1 MGGGVFLTILS
12 AQLRGALPRCAGCSL
27 RVGLAAIACLSAAH
41 VGTAQDIETV
51 VFPALKALY
60 NATDGDNWTNTTA
73 NNQPWDVTSVPT
85 AAELNAWY
93 GVTYDTGKLTHLDL
107 GNNELSG
114 SIPDKIGNLTAL
126 VELSLDE
133 NTITGSIPDTLGN
146 LTNLELLEIHTSNV
160 TGEIPAALGK
170 LTNLQALSLSD
181 NDLTGSLPA
190 KLGDISTL
198 SLLQVAKNKLTGALP
213 SNLTNLTNMFLFDW
227 RDNDGLCAPTD
238 DDFQDWLDS
247 FVSSFLGGGPNCKAL
262 ELPEIEDKEYI
273 TGVNVPGDAL
283 PAPKYGITPYASI
296 TLMPDLPSGL
306 TISSD
311 SIISGTPTA
320 VFPRTEFTYTVTD
333 AAMESASQTFDIE
346 VVEGLTLPTVPS
358 LLLEYDIA
366 HSSVLPEATGGTPP
380 YTYALTPPLPSDLG
394 LTFDGDMRTLSGTP
408 EEATGETTYTYTVTD
423 DGGLTSPQTFTIEVL
438 LGLAAIGDGVF
449 DAGVPIS
456 PVELP
461 EAMGGTGQVTYTL
474 TPAVPEGLEF
484 DATARTLSGTPTA
497 GQAPIIYIYTATDAA
512 TPALTRART
521 FTIEVALGLAEIADQ
536 TYEYG
541 EAIPNLVLPAVV
553 GATGTVTYT
562 LTPAEPPGLTFVAN
576 TRTLSGT
583 PTAATALTEYTYTA
597 TDDAT
602 PALTRSR
609 TFTIEVL
616 LGLAAIGDEVFD
628 AGVPISPVEL
638 PAAMGGTT
646 PYTYT
651 LTPAVPAG
659 LGFDDNTR
667 ILSGTPTA
675 GQASTEYTYTATDA
689 ATSALTRARTFTME
703 VALGL
708 AAIADQRYEYDEAI
722 PDLVLPE
729 VVGATG
735 TVTYSLTPAEPPG
748 LVFDASTRTLRGT
761 PTAAT
766 GATTY
771 TYTAADDGGQ
781 DVSRTFTIEVLLALA
796 AIGDEVFATN
806 VPISP
811 VELPEALGGTPP
823 VAYVLEP
830 GLPAGLGFDPATRI
844 LSGTPTEGLA
854 PTDYTYRATDAAGL
868 TRTRAFIMEVT
879 LSLAEIP
886 DQAYEYGEA
895 IPDLV
900 LPEVAGAPGAFTYTL
915 TPPPPSGLN
924 FDQNTRTLSGTP
936 EAATVVTTYEYTA
949 TDAAAGLTGSQIFAM
964 EVLLALDDDI
974 GEEVVFTTNDLISPL
989 EFPEALGGT
998 APYTYAL
1005 TPDPPAG
1012 LVFDATTRVLS
1023 GTPTA
1028 VTAPAP
1034 YTYEATDGAGLTRS
1048 RVFTIEVVTAGLF
1061 LREVPEQV
1069 YMFGEVVSFLLP
1081 EARGGVPPHRYTLT
1095 PDLPEGLVFNENT
1108 RELSGIP
1115 TEVVA
1120 RQEYTY
1126 TVTDSV
1132 QATVPVTFGIEVT
1145 LAWAE
1150 VPDRTYTFDVPIVP
1164 LELTEPLGGTAPYE
1178 YTVSPDPPPG
1188 LAFQAGSLTG
1198 TPLVG
1203 VPRTEYTWGAR
1214 DAAGFVVERS
1224 SFMEVRLALA
1234 ALQDYSF
1241 PLGVEIVPLVFP
1253 LAQGGTGQVT
1263 YTLTPALPQG
1273 LHFDEFARVLSG
1285 TPTEAMGETVYTYRA
1300 EDAVG
1305 ALGEQTF
1312 SMEVLSLVLPF
1323 VENQVFV
1330 VGEAVDWVLPP
1341 AVGGTPPLVYTLDGA
1356 LPEGLEFEDFTQ
1368 RLHGVPTA
1376 VADVQDYVYGV
1387 VDGEGLTAQ
1396 APFTIAV
1403 VLAAELRLPPVA
1415 AQHYVVGREMSEVLP
1430 EAAGGT
1436 DPYDYTLVPGPP
1448 AGLGFDGDTRT
1459 LSGTPVLAMPRAEY
1473 RYGVEDAEGDTTSQ
1487 AFVME
1492 IHGAFTLPSVSDQ
1505 DFAVGVARSVVLPA
1519 ASGGLGLPTY
1529 MLTPALPSG
1538 LTFDASSRVLSGTP
1552 TAVAAP
1558 RTYTYVATDT
1568 TGTPVEREFVL
1579 AVYDALTLPE
1589 VADQRYVYGE
1599 QIAWALP
1606 PAVGGTAPYTYSLSP
1621 DPPDGLTFVAATRVL
1636 SGTPTEATGAVAYTY
1651 EATDADGETASD
1663 TFYIEVALALAS
1675 IDDQKYRVGEAA
1687 SLVLPAALGGADPTY
1702 MLTPAL
1708 PLGLTFDAATR
1719 TLGGTP
1725 MEATA
1730 PVEYAYVATDA
1741 NGLAA
1746 SDTFLI
1752 EVALAL
1758 ASVEDREYEV
1768 GVMASDVLPAARGGT
1783 DPYTYVL
1790 TPALPLGLTF
1800 DAATR
1805 VLGGTPTEA
1814 TAPEEYTYV
1823 ATDANGLAVS
1833 DTFLIEVRLALASIA
1848 DQAYAVGED
1857 TSLVLPAAL
1866 GGTDPYRYAL
1876 TPDLPVGLVFDRTT
1890 RVLSGTPTV
1899 AAAPVEYTY
1908 AATDAA
1914 GLAASDT
1921 FLIEV
1926 YSALMLPVVEDQVF
1940 GVGQQVTLVLPA
1952 AAGGQ
1957 RPHAYRLDLDP
1968 PDGLAFEA
1976 STRTLSGV
1984 PTAVMAAAGYTYT
1997 VEDASGRQASQPFS
2011 IEVLGSLLLPAV
2023 PDQVFTVDEDIVP
2036 WELPVATGGRS
2047 PYEYVLH
2054 PDPPAGLVYDEA
2066 SRTLSGRPVTIL
2078 LPQPYTYTVT
2088 DALGMEAARTFTLTV
2103 GAPAALL
2110 ADRAALMALYE
2121 DAGGERWT
2129 DRSGWLDPPADVVA
2143 FTAEALEAWFG
2154 VAVDSGRVVAL
2165 TLPHNNVEGT
2175 LPEAL
2180 GDLTAL
2186 EQLHLYGNRLQGRIP
2201 AALGRLDSLRGLL
2214 LHDNALAG
2222 TIPSSLGRLAAL
2234 EQLHLHNNELTGS
2247 IPDSLGRLVHLRE
2260 LWLYGNALGGSLPTT
2275 LGQLDSLRGLLL
2287 HGNALVGTI
2296 PPALGDLVRLED
2308 LWLQDNRLEGS
2319 IPPTLGQL
2327 DRLRTL
2333 LLHGNAL
2340 TGTIPPA
2347 LGDLVRLEDL
2357 WLQHNG
2363 LEGSIPSALGQLD
2376 RLRGLLLHGNALVGT
2391 IPPVL
2396 GDLSALRW
2404 LQLQHN
2410 ALEGGVPSAL
2420 GQLAHLERLQLEG
2433 NRLTGA
2439 LPDSLGELA
2448 ALTHLYVHDNML
2460 TGMLPQA
2467 LRQLTALQELF
2478 FGGADQAL
2486 CAPVD
2491 APYRAWLASLEA
2503 VRGPH
2508 CGEHGLVFAA
2518 SVPDLALTAG
2528 ERVADVALP
2537 PAEGGTAPYRYVLDP
2552 ALPTGLAYEADA
2564 RVLRG
2569 VPVASTAP
2577 VTYTYTAM
2585 DATGR
2590 TGQLSFTLAVAPPMT
2605 DGLLLHGNYP
2615 NPFRDYTHVEISLAH
2630 DADVRL
2636 AVFDLLGRRV
2646 VDQALGR
2653 LPAGAHRRL
2662 AIQVPDS
2669 VPGIYLYRVVATM
2682 PDETIVRTGHLT
2694 VVR

>member
-1 MGGGVFLTILS
+1 M
-12 AQLRGALPRCAGCSL
+12 
-27 RVGLAAIACLSAAH
+27 AAIACLTAAH

-51 VFPALKALY
+51 IFPVLRALY
-60 NATDGDNWTNTTA
+60 NATDGDNWTNTTD
-73 NNQPWDVTSVPT
+73 NNRPWDVTSVPT
-85 AAELNAWY
+85 AAELENWHGIAY
-93 GVTYDTGKLTHLDL
+93 IFGELVGVALENNGLSGTIPVEL
-107 GNNELSG
+107 GNPGLTSLVTLGLAENSLTGTVPGELGELS
-114 SIPDKIGNLTAL
+114 AL
-126 VELSLDE
+126 IALDIQY
-133 NTITGSIPDTLGN
+133 NR
-146 LTNLELLEIHTSNV
+146 
-160 TGEIPAALGK
+160 
-170 LTNLQALSLSD
+170 
-181 NDLTGSLPA
+181 LTGVLPFE
-190 KLGDISTL
+190 
-198 SLLQVAKNKLTGALP
+198 
-213 SNLTNLTNMFLFDW
+213 LTNLTSLQGFWFN
-227 RDNDGLCAPTD
+227 DNDGLCAPVD
-238 DDFQDWLDS
+238 DDFQDWLDP
-247 FVSSFLGGGPNCKAL
+247 FAVPVPPGPNCTAPV
-262 ELPEIEDKEYI
+262 LPEIEDKKYTE
-273 TGVNVPGDAL
+273 GVLVPGDML
-283 PAPKYGITPYASI
+283 PAAMGGIPPYGEYS
-296 TLMPDLPSGL
+296 LSPDPPSGL
-306 TISSD
+306 EFNRDTRV
-311 SIISGTPTA
+311 ISGTPLE
-320 VFPRTEFTYTVTD
+320 VFPRAPFTYTVTD
-333 AAMESASQTFDIE
+333 GAMGTASQT
-346 VVEGLTLPTVPS
+346 
-358 LLLEYDIA
+358 
-366 HSSVLPEATGGTPP
+366 
-380 YTYALTPPLPSDLG
+380 
-394 LTFDGDMRTLSGTP
+394 
-408 EEATGETTYTYTVTD
+408 
-423 DGGLTSPQTFTIEVL
+423 
-438 LGLAAIGDGVF
+438 
-449 DAGVPIS
+449 
-456 PVELP
+456 
-461 EAMGGTGQVTYTL
+461 
-474 TPAVPEGLEF
+474 
-484 DATARTLSGTPTA
+484 
-497 GQAPIIYIYTATDAA
+497 
-512 TPALTRART
+512 
-521 FTIEVALGLAEIADQ
+521 
-536 TYEYG
+536 
-541 EAIPNLVLPAVV
+541 
-553 GATGTVTYT
+553 
-562 LTPAEPPGLTFVAN
+562 
-576 TRTLSGT
+576 
-583 PTAATALTEYTYTA
+583 
-597 TDDAT
+597 
-602 PALTRSR
+602 
-609 TFTIEVL
+609 
-616 LGLAAIGDEVFD
+616 
-628 AGVPISPVEL
+628 
-638 PAAMGGTT
+638 
-646 PYTYT
+646 
-651 LTPAVPAG
+651 
-659 LGFDDNTR
+659 
-667 ILSGTPTA
+667 
-675 GQASTEYTYTATDA
+675 
-689 ATSALTRARTFTME
+689 
-703 VALGL
+703 
-708 AAIADQRYEYDEAI
+708 
-722 PDLVLPE
+722 
-729 VVGATG
+729 
-735 TVTYSLTPAEPPG
+735 
-748 LVFDASTRTLRGT
+748 
-761 PTAAT
+761 
-766 GATTY
+766 
-771 TYTAADDGGQ
+771 
-781 DVSRTFTIEVLLALA
+781 
-796 AIGDEVFATN
+796 
-806 VPISP
+806 
-811 VELPEALGGTPP
+811 
-823 VAYVLEP
+823 
-830 GLPAGLGFDPATRI
+830 
-844 LSGTPTEGLA
+844 
-854 PTDYTYRATDAAGL
+854 
-868 TRTRAFIMEVT
+868 
-879 LSLAEIP
+879 
-886 DQAYEYGEA
+886 
-895 IPDLV
+895 
-900 LPEVAGAPGAFTYTL
+900 
-915 TPPPPSGLN
+915 
-924 FDQNTRTLSGTP
+924 
-936 EAATVVTTYEYTA
+936 
-949 TDAAAGLTGSQIFAM
+949 
-964 EVLLALDDDI
+964 
-974 GEEVVFTTNDLISPL
+974 
-989 EFPEALGGT
+989 
-998 APYTYAL
+998 
-1005 TPDPPAG
+1005 
-1012 LVFDATTRVLS
+1012 
-1023 GTPTA
+1023 
-1028 VTAPAP
+1028 
-1034 YTYEATDGAGLTRS
+1034 
-1048 RVFTIEVVTAGLF
+1048 FTIEVVTAALF
-1061 LREVPEQV
+1061 LEDVPEQV
-1069 YMFGEVVSFLLP
+1069 YSFGQEVSFFLP
-1081 EARGGVPPHRYTLT
+1081 EARGGVPPHRYALT
-1095 PDLPEGLVFNENT
+1095 PDPPEGLVFDENT
-1108 RELSGIP
+1108 RELSGTP

-1126 TVTDSV
+1126 TVTDAAQV
-1132 QATVPVTFGIEVT
+1132 TVPVEFGIEVT

-1150 VPDRTYTFDVPIVP
+1150 VPDRTYTFEVPIVP
-1164 LELTEPLGGTAPYE
+1164 LELPEPLGGTAPYE
-1178 YTVSPDPPPG
+1178 YTVSPVLPPG
-1188 LAFQAGSLTG
+1188 LAFDEQVGSLTG
-1198 TPLVG
+1198 TPSVG
-1203 VPRTEYTWGAR
+1203 VPRTKYTWGAR
-1214 DAAGFVVERS
+1214 DAAGFVVARS
-1224 SFMEVRLALA
+1224 SFMEVRLALFA
-1234 ALQDYSF
+1234 IQDYSF

-1253 LAQGGTGQVT
+1253 SAQGGTGVVE
-1263 YTLTPALPQG
+1263 YTLTPALPEG
-1273 LHFDEFARVLSG
+1273 LDFDEFARVLFG
-1285 TPTEAMGETVYTYRA
+1285 TPTEAMGETEYTYRA
-1300 EDAVG
+1300 EDAEG
-1305 ALGEQTF
+1305 AFGEQTF
-1312 SMEVLSLVLPF
+1312 SMEVLSLVLPI
-1323 VENQVFV
+1323 VADTVFV
-1330 VGEAVDWVLPP
+1330 VGEAVDWVLPE
-1341 AVGGTPPLVYTLDGA
+1341 AVVGTPPLVYSLDGA
-1356 LPEGLEFEDFTQ
+1356 LPEGLTFVPGMRT
-1368 RLHGVPTA
+1368 LHGMPTA
-1376 VADVQDYVYGV
+1376 VADAQDYVYEV
-1387 VDGEGLTAQ
+1387 EDGEGLTAQ

-1403 VLAAELRLPPVA
+1403 VPAELRLPLVA
-1415 AQHYVVGREMSEVLP
+1415 AQHYVAEREMSRVLP
-1430 EAAGGT
+1430 EATGGT
-1436 DPYDYTLVPGPP
+1436 PPLVYTLDGVLPE
-1448 AGLGFDGDTRT
+1448 GLAFDSGTRT
-1459 LSGTPVLAMPRAEY
+1459 LSGTPTLAVPRAEY

-1492 IHGAFTLPSVSDQ
+1492 IHGAFTLPSVPDQ
-1505 DFAVGVARSVVLPA
+1505 DFTVGEDRSVELPL
-1519 ASGGLGLPTY
+1519 ASGGLGSPTY

-1558 RTYTYVATDT
+1558 MTYTYAATDT
-1568 TGTPVEREFVL
+1568 TGTPVEREFML
-1579 AVYDALTLPE
+1579 AVYDVLTLPE

-1599 QIAWALP
+1599 QISLALP
-1606 PAVGGTAPYTYSLSP
+1606 PAVGGNPGYTYSLMP
-1621 DPPDGLTFVAATRVL
+1621 DPPEGLVFDSTATARVL
-1636 SGTPTEATGAVAYTY
+1636 SGTPTQATAPEEYTY
-1651 EATDADGETASD
+1651 MATDANGATASG

-1687 SLVLPAALGGADPTY
+1687 SVVLPAALGGADPMY

-1708 PLGLTFDAATR
+1708 PSGLTFDAATR

-1741 NGLAA
+1741 AGLAA

-1758 ASVEDREYEV
+1758 ASVEDQAYEV
-1768 GVMASDVLPAARGGT
+1768 DVLVPDVMLPAARGGT

-1790 TPALPLGLTF
+1790 TPSLPLGLTF
-1800 DAATR
+1800 DASIR
-1805 VLGGTPTEA
+1805 VLGGTPTVA
-1814 TAPEEYTYV
+1814 TAPVEYTYL
-1823 ATDANGLAVS
+1823 ATDAAGLVAS
-1833 DTFLIEVRLALASIA
+1833 DTFLITVRLALASIA

-1857 TSLVLPAAL
+1857 TSLVLPAAR

-1876 TPDLPVGLVFDRTT
+1876 TPDLPVGLAFDRTT
-1890 RVLSGTPTV
+1890 RVLSGTPTE
-1899 AAAPVEYTY
+1899 ATAPVEYRY

-1926 YSALMLPVVEDQVF
+1926 YVALMLPGVEDQVF
-1940 GVGQQVTLVLPA
+1940 GVGQQVTWVLPA
-1952 AAGGQ
+1952 AAGGEH
-1957 RPHAYRLDLDP
+1957 PHAYRLDPAP
-1968 PDGLAFEA
+1968 PVGLAFEA

-1984 PTAVMAAAGYTYT
+1984 PTAAVAATGYTYT

-2023 PDQVFTVDEDIVP
+2023 PDTVFTVDEDIVP
-2036 WELPVATGGRS
+2036 WMLPPATGGRS

-2066 SRTLSGRPVTIL
+2066 SRTLSGRPLTIL

-2088 DALGMEAARTFTLTV
+2088 DALGMETARTFDITV

-2110 ADRAALMALYE
+2110 TDRAALIALHE

-2154 VAVDSGRVVAL
+2154 VSVDSGRVVAL

-2214 LHDNALAG
+2214 LHDN
-2222 TIPSSLGRLAAL
+2222 
-2234 EQLHLHNNELTGS
+2234 ELTGS

-2296 PPALGDLVRLED
+2296 PPALGALVRLED

-2340 TGTIPPA
+2340 TGTIPPT
-2347 LGDLVRLEDL
+2347 LGDLTRLEDL

-2518 SVPDLALTAG
+2518 SVPDLQFTADQ
-2528 ERVADVALP
+2528 RVADVALP

-2590 TGQLSFTLAVAPPMT
+2590 TGQLSFTLAVAPPMA

-2662 AIQVPDS
+2662 AIQVHS

>member
-1 MGGGVFLTILS
+1 M
-12 AQLRGALPRCAGCSL
+12 
-27 RVGLAAIACLSAAH
+27 GLAAIACLSAAH

-51 VFPALKALY
+51 VFPALKAIY
-60 NATDGDNWTNTTA
+60 KATNGGNWTNTKL
-73 NNQPWDVTSVPT
+73 NRKPWDTTSVPT
-85 AAELNAWY
+85 ATDLDNWSGVLYLN
-93 GVTYDTGKLTHLDL
+93 
-107 GNNELSG
+107 GNLILLNLADNELSG
-114 SIPDKIGNLTAL
+114 YIPNELGNLT
-126 VELSLDE
+126 ELSWLRLKGNALTD
-133 NTITGSIPDTLGN
+133 TIPRTLGN
-146 LTNLELLEIHTSNV
+146 LTKLSTLTLRDNQLM
-160 TGEIPAALGK
+160 GK
-170 LTNLQALSLSD
+170 LPSTLVALSSLSEFNFD
-181 NDLTGSLPA
+181 N
-190 KLGDISTL
+190 
-198 SLLQVAKNKLTGALP
+198 N
-213 SNLTNLTNMFLFDW
+213 N
-227 RDNDGLCAPTD
+227 GLCAPTD
-238 DDFQDWLDS
+238 DAFQMWLDDN
-247 FVSSFLGGGPNCKAL
+247 FYNPGPDCQAL
-262 ELPEIEDKEYI
+262 ELPDIKDRRYE
-273 TGVNVPGDAL
+273 TGLIVSGDRL

-320 VFPRTEFTYTVTD
+320 VYPQTEFTYTVTD
-333 AAMESASQTFDIE
+333 AAMETLSKTFHIE
-346 VVEGLTLPTVPS
+346 VVEGLALPSVDP
-358 LLLEYDIA
+358 LELEYNIA
-366 HSSVLPEATGGTPP
+366 YSKVLPVATGGTPP
-380 YTYALTPPLPSDLG
+380 HTYAIVPGDQAPTLASLG
-394 LTFDGDMRTLSGTP
+394 LTFASGTRTLSGTP
-408 EEATGETTYTYTVTD
+408 SRATPAYSYQYRAQDAEGVFVEAAFT
-423 DGGLTSPQTFTIEVL
+423 LTVL
-438 LGLAAIGDGVF
+438 LGLASIDNQNYSAGEAIADLT
-449 DAGVPIS
+449 
-456 PVELP
+456 LP
-461 EAMGGTGQVTYTL
+461 EAMGGTDPHTHAL
-474 TPAVPEGLEF
+474 TPALPAGLTF
-484 DATARTLSGTPTA
+484 DATTRVLSGTPTA
-497 GQAPIIYIYTATDAA
+497 GQAATEYTYTATDGA
-512 TPALTRART
+512 TPALTRSRM
-521 FTIEVALGLAEIADQ
+521 FTIEVALGLAEIANQ
-536 TYEYG
+536 EYEYD
-541 EAIPNLVLPAVV
+541 EAIPDLVLPEVV

-562 LTPAEPPGLTFVAN
+562 LTPAEPPGLTFDAS
-576 TRTLSGT
+576 THTLSGT
-583 PTAATALTEYTYTA
+583 PTAATGATTYTYTA
-597 TDDAT
+597 MDDGGQT
-602 PALTRSR
+602 SSR

-616 LGLAAIGDEVFD
+616 LALAAIGDEVFN
-628 AGVPISPVEL
+628 AGVSISPVEL
-638 PAAMGGTT
+638 PEALGGTA

-659 LGFDDNTR
+659 LEFDDNTR

-675 GQASTEYTYTATDA
+675 GFALTTYTYTATDA
-689 ATSALTRARTFTME
+689 ATPPLTRARTFTME

-735 TVTYSLTPAEPPG
+735 TVAYSLTPAVPDG
-748 LVFDASTRTLRGT
+748 LTFDSGTRTLSGT

-766 GATTY
+766 ASTTY
-771 TYTAADDGGQ
+771 TYTAEDDGGL

-796 AIGDEVFATN
+796 AIGDEVYATN
-806 VPISP
+806 VPIPP
-811 VELPEALGGTPP
+811 VELPEALGGTAP

-830 GLPAGLGFDPATRI
+830 GLPAGLEFDGNTRI
-844 LSGTPTEGLA
+844 LSGTPTAGLA
-854 PTDYTYRATDAAGL
+854 PTGYTYRATDAAGL
-868 TRTRAFIMEVT
+868 TRTRTFTMEVT

-886 DQAYEYGEA
+886 DQTYEYGEA

-900 LPEVAGAPGAFTYTL
+900 LPEVAGAPGAFAYML
-915 TPPPPSGLN
+915 TPAPPSGLQ
-924 FDQNTRTLSGTP
+924 FDASTRTLSGTP
-936 EAATVVTTYEYTA
+936 TAATVSTTYTYTA
-949 TDAAAGLTGSQIFAM
+949 TEAAGGPTGSQTFAM
-964 EVLLALDDDI
+964 EVLLALDDDDI

-1005 TPDPPAG
+1005 TPELPAG

-1028 VTAPAP
+1028 VTAPAL
-1034 YTYEATDGAGLTRS
+1034 YTYEATDGVGLTRS

-1061 LREVPEQV
+1061 LREVPDQKYV
-1069 YMFGEVVSFLLP
+1069 FGEVVSFLLP
-1081 EARGGVPPHRYTLT
+1081 EARGGVPPHRYALT
-1095 PDLPEGLVFNENT
+1095 PDDLPEGLVFDENT
-1108 RELSGIP
+1108 RELRGTP

-1132 QATVPVTFGIEVT
+1132 QATESEGFGIEVT

-1150 VPDRTYTFDVPIVP
+1150 VPDRTYTFDEPIVP

-1178 YTVSPDPPPG
+1178 YTVSPAPPPG
-1188 LAFQAGSLTG
+1188 LAFDEQAGSLTG
-1198 TPLVG
+1198 TPSVG
-1203 VPRTEYTWGAR
+1203 VPLTEYRWGAR

-1241 PLGVEIVPLVFP
+1241 VLGEEIVPLVFP
-1253 LAQGGTGQVT
+1253 LAHGGMEPVT
-1263 YTLTPALPQG
+1263 YTLTPPLPEG
-1273 LHFDEFARVLSG
+1273 LDFDEFARVLFG
-1285 TPTEAMGETVYTYRA
+1285 TPTEAMGETEYTYRA

-1305 ALGEQTF
+1305 AFGEQTF

-1323 VENQVFV
+1323 VADTVFV

-1356 LPEGLEFEDFTQ
+1356 LPEGLEFEDSTQ

-1376 VADVQDYVYGV
+1376 VADVQDYVYQV

-1415 AQHYVVGREMSEVLP
+1415 AQHYVVGRETSEVLP
-1430 EAAGGT
+1430 AAAGGT
-1436 DPYDYTLVPGPP
+1436 GPYDYTLVPDPP
-1448 AGLGFDGDTRT
+1448 AGLGFDART

-1505 DFAVGVARSVVLPA
+1505 DFAVGVARSVVLPP

-1558 RTYTYVATDT
+1558 VTYTYAATDT
-1568 TGTPVEREFVL
+1568 TGTPVEQEFML

-1606 PAVGGTAPYTYSLSP
+1606 PAVGGTAPYAYSLMP
-1621 DPPDGLTFVAATRVL
+1621 DLPEGLTFDAATRVL
-1636 SGTPTEATGAVAYTY
+1636 SGTPSEATGAVPYTY
-1651 EATDADGETASD
+1651 QATDADGEAASD

-1687 SLVLPAALGGADPTY
+1687 SVVLPAALGGADPTY

-1741 NGLAA
+1741 AGLAA

-1758 ASVEDREYEV
+1758 ASVADQEYEV
-1768 GVMASDVLPAARGGT
+1768 DVVASDVLPAARGGT

-1790 TPALPLGLTF
+1790 TPSLPLGLTF
-1800 DAATR
+1800 DASTR

-1814 TAPEEYTYV
+1814 TAPVEYTYV
-1823 ATDANGLAVS
+1823 ATDANGLVAS
-1833 DTFLIEVRLALASIA
+1833 DTFLLEVQLALASIA

-1857 TSLVLPAAL
+1857 TSLVLPAAR
-1866 GGTDPYRYAL
+1866 GGTDPYRYEL
-1876 TPDLPVGLVFDRTT
+1876 TPALPAGLAFDRTT

-1899 AAAPVEYTY
+1899 AAAPKEYTY

-1914 GLAASDT
+1914 GLAALDT

-1926 YSALMLPVVEDQVF
+1926 YSALMLPGVEDQVF
-1940 GVGQQVTLVLPA
+1940 GVGQQVTWVLPA

-1957 RPHAYRLDLDP
+1957 RPHGYRLDPAP

-1984 PTAVMAAAGYTYT
+1984 PTAVMAATGYTYT
-1997 VEDASGRQASQPFS
+1997 VEDASSRQASQPFS

-2023 PDQVFTVDEDIVP
+2023 EDRVFTVDEDIVP
-2036 WELPVATGGRS
+2036 WELPPATGGRS

-2066 SRTLSGRPVTIL
+2066 SRTLSGRPLTIL

-2088 DALGMEAARTFTLTV
+2088 DALGMETARTFDITV

-2110 ADRAALMALYE
+2110 ADRAALMALHE
-2121 DAGGERWT
+2121 DTGGERWT

-2154 VAVDSGRVVAL
+2154 VSVDSGRVVAL

-2340 TGTIPPA
+2340 TGTIPPT

-2391 IPPVL
+2391 IPPAL

-2404 LQLQHN
+2404 LQLQQN

-2508 CGEHGLVFAA
+2508 CGEHGLVFVA

-2528 ERVADVALP
+2528 QRVADVALP

-2590 TGQLSFTLAVAPPMT
+2590 TGQLSFTLAVAPPMAE
-2605 DGLLLHGNYP
+2605 GLQLHGNYP

>member
-1 MGGGVFLTILS
+1 M
-12 AQLRGALPRCAGCSL
+12 
-27 RVGLAAIACLSAAH
+27 GLAAIACLSAAH
-41 VGTAQDIETV
+41 VGTAQDDIETV

-60 NATDGDNWTNTTA
+60 RATDGGNWTIG
-73 NNQPWDVTSVPT
+73 WDTTSVPT
-85 AAELNAWY
+85 ASDLNDDWH
-93 GVTYDTGKLTHLDL
+93 GITYFFLPPFISIFFLALDD
-107 GNNELSG
+107 NNLSG
-114 SIPDKIGNLTAL
+114 SIPDKFGNLKDLTL
-126 VELSLDE
+126 VKLS
-133 NTITGSIPDTLGN
+133 NNAITGSIPDTLGN
-146 LTNLELLEIHTSNV
+146 LTNLTGLELDVNDL
-160 TGEIPAALGK
+160 TGSVPNALGK
-170 LTNLQALSLSD
+170 LTEVQLLKVN
-181 NDLTGSLPA
+181 NNRLTG
-190 KLGDISTL
+190 
-198 SLLQVAKNKLTGALP
+198 VLP
-213 SNLTNLTNMFLFDW
+213 SNLTKLTALKQFSFEN
-227 RDNDGLCAPTD
+227 NDGLCAPTD
-238 DDFQDWLDS
+238 AAFQTW
-247 FVSSFLGGGPNCKAL
+247 LGGLADGHTGPDCKAL
-262 ELPEIEDKEYI
+262 ELPDIEDKEYI
-273 TGVNVPGDAL
+273 TGVNVPGDTL

-296 TLMPDLPSGL
+296 TLMPDLPAGL

-333 AAMESASQTFDIE
+333 AASPPEMVSKTFYIE

-358 LLLEYDIA
+358 LLLEYDLA
-366 HSSVLPEATGGTPP
+366 HSSVLPEATGGTAP
-380 YTYALTPPLPSDLG
+380 YTYALDPALPSE
-394 LTFDGDMRTLSGTP
+394 LTFEPTTLELSGTP

-423 DGGLTSPQTFTIEVL
+423 DGGLTSSQTFTIEVL
-438 LGLAAIGDGVF
+438 LGLAEIGDVMF
-449 DAGVPIS
+449 EANVAIS

-461 EAMGGTGQVTYTL
+461 EAMGGTPMYTYTL
-474 TPAVPEGLEF
+474 TPAEPAGLEF
-484 DATARTLSGTPTA
+484 NATTRVLSGTPTA
-497 GQAPIIYIYTATDAA
+497 GQASTEYTYTATDAA

-521 FTIEVALGLAEIADQ
+521 FTIEVALGLAAIADQ
-536 TYEYG
+536 TYEFG
-541 EAIPNLVLPAVV
+541 EAIPNLVLPEVV

-562 LTPAEPPGLTFVAN
+562 LMPAEPPGLTFDAS

-583 PTAATALTEYTYTA
+583 PTAATASATYTYTA
-597 TDDAT
+597 ADDGG
-602 PALTRSR
+602 LDVSQ

-616 LGLAAIGDEVFD
+616 LALAAIGDEVFD

-638 PAAMGGTT
+638 PEALGGTT

-659 LGFDDNTR
+659 LGFNPATR

-675 GQASTEYTYTATDA
+675 ALAPTTYTYTATDA
-689 ATSALTRARTFTME
+689 ATPALTRTRTFTIE

-708 AAIADQRYEYDEAI
+708 AAIANQRYEYDEAI
-722 PDLVLPE
+722 PDLVLPA

-735 TVTYSLTPAEPPG
+735 TVAYSLTPAEPPG
-748 LVFDASTRTLRGT
+748 LVFDASTRTLSGT
-761 PTAAT
+761 PEAAT
-766 GATTY
+766 ASTTY
-771 TYTAADDGGQ
+771 TYTAEDDGGL

-806 VPISP
+806 VPIPP
-811 VELPEALGGTPP
+811 VELPEALGGTAL

-844 LSGTPTEGLA
+844 LSGTPTAGLA
-854 PTDYTYRATDAAGL
+854 PTGYTYRATDAAGL
-868 TRTRAFIMEVT
+868 TRTRTFTMEVT

-886 DQAYEYGEA
+886 DQTYEYGEA

-900 LPEVAGAPGAFTYTL
+900 LPEVAGAPGAFAYTL
-915 TPPPPSGLN
+915 TPAPPSGLT
-924 FDQNTRTLSGTP
+924 FDASTRTLSGTP
-936 EAATVVTTYEYTA
+936 EAATVSTTYTYTA
-949 TDAAAGLTGSQIFAM
+949 TEAAGGPTGSQTFAM

-974 GEEVVFTTNDLISPL
+974 GEEVVFTTNDPISPL
-989 EFPEALGGT
+989 ELPEALGGT
-998 APYTYAL
+998 VPYTYAL
-1005 TPDPPAG
+1005 TPELPAG
-1012 LVFDATTRVLS
+1012 LVFNATTRVLS

-1034 YTYEATDGAGLTRS
+1034 YTYEATDAAGLTRS
-1048 RVFTIEVVTAGLF
+1048 REFTIEVVTAGLF
-1061 LREVPEQV
+1061 LREVPDQKYV
-1069 YMFGEVVSFLLP
+1069 FGEVVSFLLP
-1081 EARGGVPPHRYTLT
+1081 EARGGVPPHRYALT
-1095 PDLPEGLVFNENT
+1095 PDDLPEGLVFDENT

-1126 TVTDSV
+1126 MVTDSV
-1132 QATVPVTFGIEVT
+1132 QATVPVVFGIEVT

-1150 VPDRTYTFDVPIVP
+1150 VPDRTYTFEEPIEP

-1178 YTVSPDPPPG
+1178 YTVSPAPPPG
-1188 LAFQAGSLTG
+1188 LEFQGGSLTG
-1198 TPLVG
+1198 TPSVG
-1203 VPRTEYTWGAR
+1203 VPLTEYRWGAR

-1241 PLGVEIVPLVFP
+1241 VLGEEIVPLVFP
-1253 LAQGGTGQVT
+1253 LAHGGMEPVT
-1263 YTLTPALPQG
+1263 YTLTPSLPEG
-1273 LHFDEFARVLSG
+1273 LDFDEFARVLFG

-1305 ALGEQTF
+1305 AFGEQTF

-1323 VENQVFV
+1323 VADTVFV

-1356 LPEGLEFEDFTQ
+1356 LPEGLEFEDSTQ

-1376 VADVQDYVYGV
+1376 VADVQDYVYQV

-1430 EAAGGT
+1430 AAAGGT
-1436 DPYDYTLVPGPP
+1436 GPYDYTLVPDPP
-1448 AGLGFDGDTRT
+1448 AGLNFEADTGT

-1473 RYGVEDAEGDTTSQ
+1473 RYGVEDAGGDTTSQ
-1487 AFVME
+1487 AFDMQ
-1492 IHGAFTLPSVSDQ
+1492 IHGAFTLPPVPGQ
-1505 DFAVGVARSVVLPA
+1505 DFAVGVARSVVLPP

-1558 RTYTYVATDT
+1558 MAYTYAATDT
-1568 TGTPVEREFVL
+1568 TGTPVEREFML

-1621 DPPDGLTFVAATRVL
+1621 DPPEGLTFDAATRVL
-1636 SGTPTEATGAVAYTY
+1636 SGTPSEATGAVAYTY
-1651 EATDADGETASD
+1651 EATDADGAAASD

-1687 SLVLPAALGGADPTY
+1687 SVVLPAALGGADPTY

-1708 PLGLTFDAATR
+1708 PSGLTFDAATR

-1741 NGLAA
+1741 AGLAA

-1758 ASVEDREYEV
+1758 ASVEDQAYEV
-1768 GVMASDVLPAARGGT
+1768 DVLVPDVMLPAARGGT

-1790 TPALPLGLTF
+1790 TPSLPLGLTF
-1800 DAATR
+1800 DASTR

-1814 TAPEEYTYV
+1814 TAPVEYTYV
-1823 ATDANGLAVS
+1823 ATDANGLAAS

-1857 TSLVLPAAL
+1857 TSLVLPAAR

-1876 TPDLPVGLVFDRTT
+1876 TPDLPVGLAFDRGT

-1899 AAAPVEYTY
+1899 AAAPKEYTY

-1940 GVGQQVTLVLPA
+1940 GVGQQVTWVLPA

-1957 RPHAYRLDLDP
+1957 RPHGYRLDPDP

-1984 PTAVMAAAGYTYT
+1984 PTAVMAATGYTYT

-2023 PDQVFTVDEDIVP
+2023 EDRVFTVDEDIVP
-2036 WELPVATGGRS
+2036 WELPPATGGRR

-2066 SRTLSGRPVTIL
+2066 SRTLSGRPLTIL

-2088 DALGMEAARTFTLTV
+2088 DALGMETARTFDITV

-2129 DRSGWLDPPADVVA
+2129 DRTGWLDPPADVVA

-2154 VAVDSGRVVAL
+2154 VSVDSGRVVAL

-2234 EQLHLHNNELTGS
+2234 EQLHLHNNQLTGS

-2308 LWLQDNRLEGS
+2308 LWLQDNGLEGS

-2363 LEGSIPSALGQLD
+2363 LEGSIPIALGQLD

-2391 IPPVL
+2391 IPPAL

-2433 NRLTGA
+2433 NRLTGT

-2528 ERVADVALP
+2528 QRVADVALP
-2537 PAEGGTAPYRYVLDP
+2537 PAQGGTAPYRYMLDP

-2590 TGQLSFTLAVAPPMT
+2590 TGQLSFTLAVAPPMAE
-2605 DGLLLHGNYP
+2605 GLQLHGNYP